1 MVGREGLE
9 NRRIVWIT
17 SQGSVRPHS
26 SDGNRKPRDSIRAV
40 LRANEGEGG
49 HMGRGR
55 VTEEEFVEQGG
66 GWEFS
71 CSRTAK
77 QGRRREKLK
86 RPKSRLGTTL
96 TWLCSKDPRAHR
108 EQKSWMLGGRTEGLQ
123 GWWEGRGEHKLSPP

>member
-26 SDGNRKPRDSIRAV
+26 SDGNRKPRGSIRAV

-77 QGRRREKLK
+77 QGRRRETTAGHHTRLALQQRPRSSQGTEKLDARWQNRRTARVVGGK
-86 RPKSRLGTTL
+86 R
-96 TWLCSKDPRAHR
+96 RA
-108 EQKSWMLGGRTEGLQ
+108 
-123 GWWEGRGEHKLSPP
+123 

>member
-26 SDGNRKPRDSIRAV
+26 SDGNRKPRGSIRAV

-86 RPKSRLGTTL
+86 RVRKSHGWAPHSLGFAAKTHEL
-96 TWLCSKDPRAHR
+96 TGSRKLDARWRNRRTARVVGGKRRA
-108 EQKSWMLGGRTEGLQ
+108 
-123 GWWEGRGEHKLSPP
+123 